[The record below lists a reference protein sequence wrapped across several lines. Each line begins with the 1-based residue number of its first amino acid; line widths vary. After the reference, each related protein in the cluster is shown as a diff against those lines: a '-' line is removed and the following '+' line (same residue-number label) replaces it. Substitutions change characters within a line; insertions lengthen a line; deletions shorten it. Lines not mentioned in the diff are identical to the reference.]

1 MKTKIKLMLN
11 QAIVERLWLNR
22 IIPQEKTVSI
32 DKKNKS
38 KLIKQNTRY

>member
-1 MKTKIKLMLN
+1 MKIKIKLMLN

-38 KLIKQNTRY
+38 KLVKQNTRY